1 VPVLKHTQKMT
12 QSTKKIIERSV
23 VFIVGANALVF
34 LLLAYLE
41 KLSTAPKDLVF
52 IDFWGRLCVYS
63 LWFVG
68 YALYRKYL
76 YAHVFLRRTIIF
88 IVCINIPFFLL
99 MGYFDKISTDP
110 KALPFIDFWGRLT
123 VYSLWFMAY
132 EFYCNYMQEEKPVT
146 QKINNE

>member
-1 VPVLKHTQKMT
+1 MAFNKKRINQVLVT
-12 QSTKKIIERSV
+12 
-23 VFIVGANALVF
+23 IVGANAFLF

-41 KLSTAPKDLVF
+41 KLSMDPKDLVF

-68 YALYRKYL
+68 YALYRQ
-76 YAHVFLRRTIIF
+76 F
-88 IVCINIPFFLL
+88 IVGKVILKWVMILIVCMNIPFFLL
-99 MGYFDKISTDP
+99 MGYFDKLSTDP

-132 EFYCNYMQEEKPVT
+132 EFYLSYTRDEKKET
-146 QKINNE
+146 ETLKNQLT